1 MALAALTARA
11 SVIAA
16 EAGAVAPFTA
26 WGPVIALKA
35 ALRAVTA
42 FKTALLALAAFTA
55 RASVVAAEAGA
66 VVVKAALRAVTALK
80 PAFLALATFAAWASV
95 VTAEAGPVAPLA
107 AWGGRRVAAG
117 RAATGGGFGFK
128 GGHGQL

>member
-1 MALAALTARA
+1 MALATF
-11 SVIAA
+11 AA
-16 EAGAVAPFTA
+16 WT
-26 WGPVIALKA
+26 
-35 ALRAVTA
+35 
-42 FKTALLALAAFTA
+42 
-55 RASVVAAEAGA
+55 SVVAAEAGA
-66 VVVKAALRAVTALK
+66 VVVKAALRAVTAFK
-80 PAFLALATFAAWASV
+80 TAFLALATFAAWASV

>member
-1 MALAALTARA
+1 LALAALTARA

-16 EAGAVAPFTA
+16 EARAVAPFTA
-26 WGPVIALKA
+26 WRPVIAL
-35 ALRAVTA
+35 
-42 FKTALLALAAFTA
+42 
-55 RASVVAAEAGA
+55 
-66 VVVKAALRAVTALK
+66 KAALRAVTALK
-80 PAFLALATFAAWASV
+80 PAFLALATFTAWASV

-107 AWGGRRVAAG
+107 AWGGRRVTAG

>member
-1 MALAALTARA
+1 MALAALAARA

-26 WGPVIALKA
+26 WRPVIALKA

-42 FKTALLALAAFTA
+42 LKT
-55 RASVVAAEAGA
+55 
-66 VVVKAALRAVTALK
+66 
-80 PAFLALATFAAWASV
+80 AFLALATFAAWASV

>member
-1 MALAALTARA
+1 MALAALAARA

-16 EAGAVAPFTA
+16 EAGA
-26 WGPVIALKA
+26 L
-35 ALRAVTA
+35 
-42 FKTALLALAAFTA
+42 
-55 RASVVAAEAGA
+55 
-66 VVVKAALRAVTALK
+66 VVKAALRAVTTLKTAL
-80 PAFLALATFAAWASV
+80 LALATFAAWASV

>member
-1 MALAALTARA
+1 MALATFAAWT
-11 SVIAA
+11 SVVAA
-16 EAGAVAPFTA
+16 EAGALAPFTA

-35 ALRAVTA
+35 ALRAVT
-42 FKTALLALAAFTA
+42 TL
-55 RASVVAAEAGA
+55 
-66 VVVKAALRAVTALK
+66 KA
-80 PAFLALATFAAWASV
+80 AFLALAALTAWASV